1 MSTAE
6 RILQQ
11 LRAEPGTWTS
21 GERLS
26 RELGVSRSAVWKHV
40 RALRRDGYGIDSS
53 PRKGYRLTG
62 TPPWLLPAEI
72 REGLRT
78 RVFGRGE
85 IAYHRETDSTNTRAK
100 ALAASGAPE
109 GTVVIAETQ
118 TGGRGRKGRTWFS
131 PAGEGVY
138 LSLILRPPISPV
150 EAPKITLIAGIA
162 VAESLLARLA
172 DLDVHIKWPNDVLVG
187 RKKVAGILTEI
198 SSDMDRV
205 GFVVSGVGLN
215 ANGRRF
221 PEEIEPVATS
231 LALETGGPAPDR
243 AALVRG
249 FLERY
254 EHWYDL
260 FLREGAPP
268 VLDRWKA
275 LSRTLGS
282 RVAVDGPG
290 GRVTGVAREI
300 DRDGGLL
307 VEDEQGKVHAVFSG
321 DVEAP

>member
-6 RILQQ
+6 RILQH
-11 LRAEPGTWTS
+11 LKAGPEGWTS

-62 TPPWLLPAEI
+62 TPPWLLPSEI

-78 RVFGRGE
+78 RSFGRAE
-85 IAYHRETDSTNTRAK
+85 LVYCRETDSTNTRAK
-100 ALAASGAPE
+100 ALASGGAPE

-162 VAESLLARLA
+162 AAETLLARYPG
-172 DLDVHIKWPNDVLVG
+172 LDVHIKWPNDLLVG
-187 RKKVAGILTEI
+187 GKKVAGILTEI

-215 ANGRRF
+215 ASGRRF
-221 PEEIEPVATS
+221 PGEIEPIATS
-231 LALETGGPAPDR
+231 LALETGAPPDR

-249 FLERY
+249 YLERY
-254 EHWYDL
+254 EQWYDL
-260 FLREGAPP
+260 FLTGRARRI
-268 VLDRWKA
+268 LDRWKA

-282 RVAVDGPG
+282 RVAVDGPN
-290 GRVTGVAREI
+290 GRITGVARGI
-300 DRDGGLL
+300 GRDGSLL
-307 VEDEQGKVHAVFSG
+307 VEDGRGSVHAVFSG

>member
-6 RILQQ
+6 RILQH
-11 LRAEPGTWTS
+11 LKARPEAWTS

-53 PRKGYRLTG
+53 PRKGYRLTAP
-62 TPPWLLPAEI
+62 PPWLLPAEI

-78 RVFGRGE
+78 RILGRSE
-85 IAYHRETDSTNTRAK
+85 MVYHRETDSTNTRAK
-100 ALAASGAPE
+100 ILAASGAPE
-109 GTVVIAETQ
+109 GTVVIAECQ
-118 TGGRGRKGRTWFS
+118 TGGRGRKGRAWFS

-138 LSLILRPPISPV
+138 LSVVLRPPISPV

-162 VAESLLARLA
+162 VAETLLARSPE
-172 DLDVHIKWPNDVLVG
+172 LDVHIKWPNDVLLG

-205 GFVVSGVGLN
+205 GFVVSGMGLN

-221 PEEIEPVATS
+221 PEEIEPIATS
-231 LALETGGPAPDR
+231 LALETGGSPDR

-249 FLERY
+249 YLERY

-260 FLREGAPP
+260 FLAGGAPRI
-268 VLDRWKA
+268 LDRWKA

-282 RVAVDGPG
+282 RVAVDGPN
-290 GRVTGVAREI
+290 GRITGVARGI
-300 DRDGGLL
+300 DRDGSLL
-307 VEDEQGKVHAVFSG
+307 VEDEGGAVHAVFSG
-321 DVEAP
+321 DVEVP